1 MNLTCRLNYI
11 LFLLFAFTSSKAFAQ
26 SKDLVSQENKL
37 INYHIEID
45 TRLNKSIKIPYDS
58 LQYKNDS
65 YELFITK
72 LETEFT
78 QLITGNPKT
87 LDYPFKRLQDSGI
100 CYITTSAD
108 GNFRIYDLHGWL
120 LRKAIY
126 QWRGKNDV
134 FTRVIEFNKDS
145 FGICRN
151 IYTIKVKGQ
160 PHYLPV
166 ISFLDWNEQATQSVT
181 AFRIDGRNLDSTQL
195 FKNKET
201 RLNRIEY
208 PISLGNMMKDSLRW
222 INITY
227 DDKQNK
233 LYVPLTDEYGMFTK
247 AYSIYEL
254 KGDFLEFSN
263 VGELKPEKPIVA
275 PGK

>member
-1 MNLTCRLNYI
+1 MMRLLNYI
-11 LFLLFAFTSSKAFAQ
+11 LFLLIAFTSSKAFAQ

-37 INYHIEID
+37 INYHIEVD
-45 TRLNKSIKIPYDS
+45 TRLERSRKIPYDS

-65 YELFITK
+65 VELFVTK
-72 LETEFT
+72 LETEFI

-87 LDYPFKRLQDSGI
+87 LDYLFKRLQDSGL
-100 CYITTSAD
+100 CHTSTSAD
-108 GNFRIYDLHGWL
+108 GNFRIYDLYGWL
-120 LRKAIY
+120 LRTQIY
-126 QWRGKNDV
+126 QWRERNNV
-134 FTRVIEFNKDS
+134 FTKVIKFTKDS
-145 FGICRN
+145 FGVCRN
-151 IYTIKVKGQ
+151 IYTVKVKNQ

-166 ISFLDWNEQATQSVT
+166 ISFLDWNEQATQFVT
-181 AFRIDGRNLDSTQL
+181 AFRINANSLDSVQL

-208 PISLGNMMKDSLRW
+208 PISLGNMMKDSLRF

-247 AYSIYEL
+247 QYSIYEL
-254 KGDFLEFSN
+254 KGDYLEFTS
-263 VGELKPEKPIVA
+263 VGELKLEKPMPA

>member
-1 MNLTCRLNYI
+1 MRLLNYI
-11 LFLLFAFTSSKAFAQ
+11 LFVLIAFTSSKAFAQ

-45 TRLNKSIKIPYDS
+45 TRLNRSLKIPYDS
-58 LQYKNDS
+58 LQDKNDS
-65 YELFITK
+65 FELFITK
-72 LETEFT
+72 LETEFI
-78 QLITGNPKT
+78 QLVTGNPKT
-87 LDYPFKRLQDSGI
+87 LDYPFKRLQDSSI

-126 QWRGKNDV
+126 QWRGKNNV
-134 FTRVIEFNKDS
+134 FTKVIAFTKDS

-151 IYTIKVKGQ
+151 IYTVKVKGQ
-160 PHYLPV
+160 SHYLPV
-166 ISFLDWNEQATQSVT
+166 ISFLDWYGQATQFVT
-181 AFRIDGRNLDSTQL
+181 AFRINGNSLDSAPL

-227 DDKQNK
+227 NDKQNK
-233 LYVPLTDEYGMFTK
+233 LYVPLTDEYGMFTQ

-254 KGDFLEFSN
+254 KGDYLEFTN
-263 VGELKPEKPIVA
+263 VGELKQEKPIVA
-275 PGK
+275 PKR